1 MRTMPIIFFVI
12 TLICSCGSHQKEK
25 DLRGN
30 YASEEVGFLKRNLGN
45 FQGKVYPLGVSLI
58 LNADSSFNFLSCAQ
72 SFEGTWSY
80 QTDSIYL
87 LCSTY
92 AFIDG
97 AQNPIDSTRKDC
109 DGVLYV
115 FHVGKNHL
123 KTTFPF
129 NGKTAVVKL
138 KKEGF

>member
-1 MRTMPIIFFVI
+1 MIKRVLSIILFLSILSCSSYQNNF
-12 TLICSCGSHQKEK
+12 TLHGMYI
-25 DLRGN
+25 
-30 YASEEVGFLKRNLGN
+30 SERVGFFKRNLGS
-45 FQGKVYPLGVSLI
+45 FQGKVYPLGESLI

-92 AFIDG
+92 AFIDSE
-97 AQNPIDSTRKDC
+97 QNPIDSTRKDC
-109 DGVLYV
+109 NEVLYV
-115 FHVGKNHL
+115 FHVNKKHL

-138 KKEGF
+138 KKEGL